1 MAKTKQQQYEYYK
14 AYKAANRAELQRKRG
29 LDLDG
34 RYRDFKARA
43 ARLGRKFRM
52 SKRTYKRMIL
62 DGCYYC
68 GKELLTETGG
78 SIDRVNNDNRGYTT
92 QNSVACCKDC
102 NYVKSKVLSAD
113 ETLLA
118 IEAVRQL
125 RNQAGWA
132 KDLLQVIKTDRNNK
146 RQKQL
151 GKK

>member
-1 MAKTKQQQYEYYK
+1 MAKTAEQKARYK
-14 AYKAANRAELQRKRG
+14 AWKEANRPELQRKRG

-34 RYRDFKARA
+34 RYRDFKTRA

-52 SKRTYKRMIL
+52 AKKTYKKMIL

-68 GKELLTETGG
+68 GKSLLSETGG
-78 SIDRVNNDNRGYTT
+78 SIDRVDNNNRGYTT

-102 NYVKSKVLSAD
+102 NYVKSKVLTAD

-118 IEAVRQL
+118 MEIVKKFREKDPVANLILEPVKKDRI
-125 RNQAGWA
+125 A
-132 KDLLQVIKTDRNNK
+132 KRK
-146 RQKQL
+146 KQL